1 MVIERFFLGDLFLTK
16 EEAMK
21 KNLEHKIEEDV
32 EKFNQKKPYEKP
44 KMEEHEPLEESTA
57 YVYYYYEVFSSC
69 EL

>member
-1 MVIERFFLGDLFLTK
+1 
-16 EEAMK
+16 MK
-21 KNLEHKIEEDV
+21 KNLEHKFEEDV

-57 YVYYYYEVFSSC
+57 YVYYYYEVCSSC